1 MLARLPF
8 AAVWALA
15 LTVLVLPRPLDAA
28 VSCACAPSQN
38 PYVREGYIPVEG
50 GRVWY
55 RIVGNG
61 PGTPLLVLHGGPG
74 APSYYLESLS
84 VLADERPVIYYDQ
97 LGGGRSERP
106 TDPKL
111 WTVPRFV
118 RELAQVRAALHLR
131 RVHVLGH
138 SWGAQLAVEHVLAGA
153 TGIRSLTLAS
163 PSLSLP
169 LWMRDAAR
177 LRLHLPPSVQA
188 TLARNEKAGT
198 TSSKSYQDAVGV
210 YYAKHMS
217 LTNPPP
223 SAALNTEAN
232 FGERVYAT
240 MWGPSEFYATGS
252 LKTYDATPRLHLLRM
267 PVLFTCGR
275 FDEATPATVTS
286 FQRRVRNAQLAVF
299 EHSAHLTMIDEPVRY
314 AATVRAFLHRVDAQ
328 SR

>member
-1 MLARLPF
+1 MLARPLLVGALGIALWMSASPDRL
-8 AAVWALA
+8 AAAGA
-15 LTVLVLPRPLDAA
+15 CDCRSRHDA
-28 VSCACAPSQN
+28 
-38 PYVREGYIPVEG
+38 YVREGYVPVDG

-84 VLADERPVIYYDQ
+84 VLADERPVVFYDQ

-106 TDPKL
+106 NDPSL
-111 WTVPRFV
+111 WTVRRFT

-131 RVHVLGH
+131 RVHLLGH
-138 SWGAQLAVEHVLAGA
+138 SWGAQLAVEHALTGA
-153 TGIRSLTLAS
+153 TGIQSLTLAS

-169 LWMRDAAR
+169 RWLKDAAR
-177 LRLHLPPSVQA
+177 LRAQLPRSVQT
-188 TLARNEKAGT
+188 TLARNETAGT
-198 TSSKSYQDAVGV
+198 TNSKAYQDAVGV
-210 YYAKHMS
+210 YYAKYLS

-223 SAALNTEAN
+223 SAAVNTLEN
-232 FGERVYAT
+232 FGAQVYAT

-252 LKTYDATPRLHLLRM
+252 LKTYDVTPRLHELRM

-275 FDEATPATVTS
+275 FDEATPATVAAFARLVPGS
-286 FQRRVRNAQLAVF
+286 HLAVF
-299 EHSAHLTMIDEPVRY
+299 EHSAHLATIDEPAHY
-314 AATVRAFLHRVDAQ
+314 ASTVRTFLHRADAQ

>member
-1 MLARLPF
+1 MLTRLSF
-8 AAVWALA
+8 ASLGLALA
-15 LTVLVLPRPLDAA
+15 VLAQPLALEAGVSSPYAAPREA
-28 VSCACAPSQN
+28 
-38 PYVREGYIPVEG
+38 YVREGYVHVEG

-84 VLADERPVIYYDQ
+84 VLADERPVIFYDQ

-106 TDPKL
+106 TDPRL

-138 SWGAQLAVEHVLAGA
+138 SWGAQLAVEHALAGA

-177 LRLHLPPSVQA
+177 LRLQLPPSVQA

-198 TSSKSYQDAVGV
+198 TNSKSYHDAVGQ
-210 YYAKHMS
+210 YYAKYMS

-223 SAALNTEAN
+223 SAAVNTESN

-240 MWGPSEFYATGS
+240 MWGQSEFNATGS
-252 LKTYDATPRLHLLRM
+252 LKAYDATPRLHLLRM

-275 FDEATPATVTS
+275 FDEATPATVAS
-286 FQRRVRNAQLAVF
+286 FQRRVPNARLAIF

-314 AATVRAFLHRVDAQ
+314 AATVRAFLQRVDAQ